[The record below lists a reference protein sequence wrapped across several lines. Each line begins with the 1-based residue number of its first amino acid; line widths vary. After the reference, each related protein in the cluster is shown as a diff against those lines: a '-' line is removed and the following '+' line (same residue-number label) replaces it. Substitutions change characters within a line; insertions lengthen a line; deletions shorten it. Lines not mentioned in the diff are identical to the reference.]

1 LLRQT
6 RLLTTMVVGV
16 AMTVLVLD
24 GCSSDRAVVGPA
36 VQNQSSNTPTRVPL
50 TEPMPK
56 PQTSYPK
63 FSTAGLVPE
72 IYSVPQ
78 GDVAIT
84 IDDGPS
90 SYTDQIIAVLK
101 RFGVHATF
109 FFIGDRL
116 KMYPNAVRDA
126 VNAGDVV
133 GNHSETHPL
142 MTDLSLE
149 QQQQQ
154 IETTEQ
160 QLKQYGDPSPMFYR
174 PPYGAF
180 NNVTEQIL
188 SKDHLILAL
197 WNRDPRD
204 WATSSPQQVIDAVVN
219 GNPSGGIF
227 DMHDNRVTLEAL
239 PTIIQTLQQRGLH
252 FVVLGEVPTYS
263 YVSISSAGSGSGSSS
278 STGFGS
284 GTSSSAGSA
293 SGSGSRLHASVG
305 SHVVTSTGVHTHHQQ
320 YVSSGALS
328 YEAKVS
334 TSHNT
339 STWSTSNTT
348 TGKAPGNGS
357 SSGNVTGSRQEH
369 TTGGSSE
376 NAIGH
381 STGSKTEN
389 RIGNTPANIG
399 NTTAYKSEN
408 NTVTP
413 GGNVIGNT
421 TEGTPKGTSK

>member
-24 GCSSDRAVVGPA
+24 GCSSARTGDGPV

-56 PQTSYPK
+56 PQTSYPQ
-63 FSTAGLVPE
+63 FATAGLVPE
-72 IYSVPQ
+72 IYSVPP

-90 SYTDQIIAVLK
+90 SYTDQIIAVLN

-126 VNAGDVV
+126 IHFGDVV

-180 NNVTEQIL
+180 NNITEQIL
-188 SKDHLILAL
+188 AKNHLVLAL

-263 YVSISSAGSGSGSSS
+263 YVSISNTGSGSGSGSSS
-278 STGFGS
+278 
-284 GTSSSAGSA
+284 
-293 SGSGSRLHASVG
+293 HASVG

-399 NTTAYKSEN
+399 NTTAYKSGN

-421 TEGTPKGTSK
+421 TEGTPK